1 MRTKWRSVNYFTCTM
16 RFGSILLLLTIICI
30 AFAKEKGQKATRSK
44 TLPIYLVIRHLDIEV
59 TAEEEKVRDAAGY
72 AAIAE
77 IHKEIDDDNSGSI
90 DHNETAGV
98 CLVYLFGYPFTFTLF
113 SFFFTLQHLI
123 QSSFNGLI
131 IWPCFS
137 LSKTI
142 WKWEARIVREELMPF
157 TKMIIPSL

>member
-1 MRTKWRSVNYFTCTM
+1 M

-98 CLVYLFGYPFTFTLF
+98 CLVYLFGYLFTFTLF
-113 SFFFTLQHLI
+113 SFFLHYSI
-123 QSSFNGLI
+123 
-131 IWPCFS
+131 
-137 LSKTI
+137 
-142 WKWEARIVREELMPF
+142 
-157 TKMIIPSL
+157 